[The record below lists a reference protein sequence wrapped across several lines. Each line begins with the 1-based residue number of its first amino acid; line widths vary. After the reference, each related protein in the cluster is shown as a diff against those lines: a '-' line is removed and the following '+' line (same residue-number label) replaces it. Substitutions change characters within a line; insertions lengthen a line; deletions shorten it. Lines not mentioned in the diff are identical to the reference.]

1 MTQTAKVSF
10 PYKADLRARDF
21 NQRFADFFGG
31 SVMKGYRFGLTDKN
45 GYISLLKGTDEKNL
59 LITHTGVS
67 IEDEDKKEVI
77 YIHPNDHET
86 NNRIDAI
93 YAVHIHGTDVVDY
106 IAITGNAETEEL
118 PEPKPKETHTLLGY
132 IVAPPTNRML
142 LDEHLQPVQQG
153 LKELRI
159 QGDTRIGGN
168 LDVDG
173 TINFAGDIRMSGS
186 VHRSAF
192 ATVTKAGFMTATDKQ
207 TVKSLVD
214 IVNTLQEKVDAL
226 EKAVG
231 INQEGVE

>member
-1 MTQTAKVSF
+1 MQTAKVSF

-21 NQRFADFFGG
+21 NERFADFFGG
-31 SVMKGYRFGLTDKN
+31 SIMKGYRFGLTDKS
-45 GYISLLKGTDEKNL
+45 GYVSLLKGTDEKNL

-77 YIHPNDHET
+77 YIYPNDHAT

-106 IAITGNAETEEL
+106 ISITGNAEREEL
-118 PEPKPKETHTLLGY
+118 PVEKPKETHTLLGY
-132 IVAPPTNRML
+132 VVVPPNNRML
-142 LDEHLQPVQQG
+142 LDEHLEPKQHG
-153 LKELRI
+153 LKELRVL
-159 QGDTRIGGN
+159 GDTRIGGN
-168 LDVDG
+168 LEVDG

-226 EKAVG
+226 EKAAG
-231 INQEGVE
+231 IKQEGVE